1 MGLDG
6 LYGALLRLLPASFR
20 AEYGGEMRRVLAR
33 RLDDLPVS
41 VSGAAARLGVL
52 AGEVPGLLATA
63 ARVHADI
70 LRADVRYTLR
80 AFRRSPGF
88 AATAIGI
95 AALGV
100 GAVTAAFSITD
111 HVLIRPLPFPDS
123 DRLVHVWSDPERTG
137 RSRMEP
143 SLPNFKDWKRASTSF
158 EAMAAYHPLSAN
170 LVGGDE
176 PLHLRG
182 IGVDAGLLP
191 LLGARPLLG
200 RLFGG
205 QDHAAGAPATLLL
218 SEGVWRGRFG
228 GDPGVVGR
236 KVLLDERPFTI
247 IGVMPR
253 RFQFPNRDTEIWTPM
268 QLSED
273 DANDRTNAY
282 FTVVAKLKPG
292 VSIEAARSEMRL
304 IGDQLERAYP
314 KENAKLGVTVFRL
327 RDEISPQS
335 RLLLVALLAAAVGVL
350 LIACTNLANILL
362 ARALSRRR
370 ELAVRTAMGAG
381 RERLIRQLLTESLI
395 LAACGGAL
403 GIALAVAVVPLIARL
418 VPTALPIAEVP
429 GVDLRMLGFA
439 SLLTALTGI
448 GFGVVPALRAGGS
461 GANTNALRDGERAG
475 SDRRT
480 ERLRSAL
487 VVVEVSAS
495 VALLVG
501 SGLLLRAVWR
511 LQGVDPGF
519 QAESVLTLHTAL
531 PLPRYEPTA
540 RRVQFYR
547 SVLTDVRDL
556 PGVRS
561 AAYISF
567 LPMLMRGGIWG
578 VTLEG
583 RPEESTNANPASL
596 RFVTPGFFETLR
608 IPIRLGRDVRE
619 TDTRDAPFVAVVSD
633 AFVRRHFPGENP
645 LGRRFKFGFHDR
657 TVVGVVGDIK
667 VRGLE
672 ASSEPQVYLSYQ
684 QADDGEIIGYAPKD
698 LVVRTAEPAGR
709 MLPAIRGIVRRVD
722 SQVPLSDVQPLT
734 AIVRA
739 ETAPRRVQAGILLA
753 FAGIAVLLAGVGIH
767 GLLALTVSSRLR
779 EIGVRIAMGA
789 RRRDILEMVLRQAA
803 ALAGLGVVLG
813 VLVAYAAGR
822 AMQALLAGVSPADGA
837 TFAAAV
843 GLSVTTALLGSLLP
857 ALRAVRVDPMTVIRA
872 E

>member
-1 MGLDG
+1 MGLEGLDG

-20 AEYGGEMRRVLAR
+20 AEYGGEMRRVFAR
-33 RLDDLPVS
+33 RLDEAS
-41 VSGAAARLGVL
+41 ASGASARLAVWAAEVAGV
-52 AGEVPGLLATA
+52 VATA

-80 AFRRSPGF
+80 ALRRSPGF

-143 SLPNFKDWKRASTSF
+143 SLPNFRDWKRASTSF
-158 EAMAAYHPLSAN
+158 QAMAAYHPLSAN

-176 PLHLRG
+176 PLHLQG
-182 IGVDAGLLP
+182 IGVDAELLP

-200 RLFGG
+200 RLFSRE
-205 QDHAAGAPATLLL
+205 DHAAGAPATLLL

-236 KVLLDERPFTI
+236 KVLLDEKPFTV

-253 RFQFPNRDTEIWTPM
+253 RFQFPSRDTEIWAPM

-292 VSIEAARSEMRL
+292 VSIEASRSEMRV
-304 IGDQLERAYP
+304 IAEQLERAYP
-314 KENAKLGVTVFRL
+314 KENVKLGVTVFRL
-327 RDEISPQS
+327 RDELSPQS

-448 GFGVVPALRAGGS
+448 GFGVVPALRACSGG
-461 GANTNALRDGERAG
+461 NTDGLRDGERAG

-480 ERLRSAL
+480 ERLRSTL
-487 VVVEVSAS
+487 VVVEVTAS
-495 VALLVG
+495 VALLIA

-511 LQGVDPGF
+511 LQDVDPGF
-519 QAESVLTLHTAL
+519 RAESVLTLHTAL

-540 RRVQFYR
+540 RRVRFYR
-547 SVLTDVRDL
+547 SVLSDVRGL
-556 PGVRS
+556 PGIRS

-583 RPEESTNANPASL
+583 RPEEPTNANAASL

-619 TDTRDAPFVAVVSD
+619 TDTHDAPFVAVVSD
-633 AFVRRHFPGENP
+633 SFVRRHFPGENP

-698 LVVRTAEPAGR
+698 LVVRTSEPVGR
-709 MLPAIRGIVRRVD
+709 ILPAIRGIVRRLD

-843 GLSVTTALLGSLLP
+843 GLSVGTALLGSLLP

>member
-1 MGLDG
+1 
-6 LYGALLRLLPASFR
+6 
-20 AEYGGEMRRVLAR
+20 
-33 RLDDLPVS
+33 
-41 VSGAAARLGVL
+41 
-52 AGEVPGLLATA
+52 
-63 ARVHADI
+63 
-70 LRADVRYTLR
+70 
-80 AFRRSPGF
+80 
-88 AATAIGI
+88 
-95 AALGV
+95 
-100 GAVTAAFSITD
+100 
-111 HVLIRPLPFPDS
+111 
-123 DRLVHVWSDPERTG
+123 
-137 RSRMEP
+137 
-143 SLPNFKDWKRASTSF
+143 
-158 EAMAAYHPLSAN
+158 
-170 LVGGDE
+170 
-176 PLHLRG
+176 
-182 IGVDAGLLP
+182 
-191 LLGARPLLG
+191 
-200 RLFGG
+200 
-205 QDHAAGAPATLLL
+205 
-218 SEGVWRGRFG
+218 
-228 GDPGVVGR
+228 
-236 KVLLDERPFTI
+236 
-247 IGVMPR
+247 MPR
-253 RFQFPNRDTEIWTPM
+253 RFQFPSRETEIWAPM

-273 DANDRTNAY
+273 DASDRTNAY

-292 VSIEAARSEMRL
+292 VSIEAARSEMRV
-304 IGDQLERAYP
+304 ISKQLERAYP

-327 RDEISPQS
+327 RDELSPQS

-448 GFGVVPALRAGGS
+448 GFGVVPALRACS
-461 GANTNALRDGERAG
+461 GANTDGLRDGERAG

-480 ERLRSAL
+480 ERLRSTL
-487 VVVEVSAS
+487 VVVEVSVS
-495 VALLVG
+495 VALLIA

-519 QAESVLTLHTAL
+519 RAESVLTLHTAL

-540 RRVQFYR
+540 RRVRFYR
-547 SVLTDVRDL
+547 SVLSDVRDL

-583 RPEESTNANPASL
+583 RPEESTNANAASL

-619 TDTRDAPFVAVVSD
+619 TDAHDAPFVAVVSD
-633 AFVRRHFPGENP
+633 SFVRRHFPGENP
-645 LGRRFKFGFHDR
+645 LGRRFQFGFHDR

-684 QADDGEIIGYAPKD
+684 QADDGEIIGYVPKD
-698 LVVRTAEPAGR
+698 LVVATSEPAGR
-709 MLPAIRGIVRRVD
+709 ILPAIRGIVRRAD
-722 SQVPLSDVQPLT
+722 SQVPLSNVQPL
-734 AIVRA
+734 AEIVRA

-789 RRRDILEMVLRQAA
+789 RRRDILEMVLRQARGPRRDRGGAGSRSSRMPRA
-803 ALAGLGVVLG
+803 A
-813 VLVAYAAGR
+813 R
-822 AMQALLAGVSPADGA
+822 CRPCS
-837 TFAAAV
+837 
-843 GLSVTTALLGSLLP
+843 
-857 ALRAVRVDPMTVIRA
+857 R